1 MQPTAQKNNAKQR
14 KTIAIVAVI
23 AVVAIALAAVA
34 IIAVANKREMT
45 QAASD
50 TCTLNAKALATHQ
63 QNFEEAQKEAEDAAK
78 LTVDDVADGT
88 TLETLKDA
96 ITLAEA
102 VENAPTCPANGNAS
116 DFTKATD
123 DIRTYADN
131 LRNITNELDAA
142 AKSVIASQTSRQGAA
157 PSSAAPAFNGAKLR
171 FQTTLTSLK
180 MTFATFSQPDN
191 RPYRKS
197 IPPFHKNPKELING
211 VKVTFWTTSPPHK
224 RFRTVSGLYMADST
238 VRPEAFPDEIGYLQH
253 VISHLPNPVA
263 RLRRIHHDAPSQ
275 TLQSDAL
282 YWPWAR

>member
-1 MQPTAQKNNAKQR
+1 
-14 KTIAIVAVI
+14 
-23 AVVAIALAAVA
+23 
-34 IIAVANKREMT
+34 MT

-102 VENAPTCPANGNAS
+102 VGKRANMPRERQCQRLHQGDRRYSHVRRQPAQHHQ
-116 DFTKATD
+116 
-123 DIRTYADN
+123 RTRRGRQVGD
-131 LRNITNELDAA
+131 RQPGTQTRVRQV
-142 AKSVIASQTSRQGAA
+142 SRPSQTSRQGAA
-157 PSSAAPAFNGAKLR
+157 PSSATPAFNGAKLR
-171 FQTTLTSLK
+171 FQTTLASLK

-197 IPPFHKNPKELING
+197 IPPSTKTRKSLLTG
-211 VKVTFWTTSPPHK
+211 VKVAFWTTSPLYK

-253 VISHLPNPVA
+253 VIF
-263 RLRRIHHDAPSQ
+263 Q
-275 TLQSDAL
+275 
-282 YWPWAR
+282 

>member
-1 MQPTAQKNNAKQR
+1 MQPTAQKNNARQR

-102 VENAPTCPANGNAS
+102 VEKRANMPRERQCQRLHQGDRRYSHVRRQPAQHHQ
-116 DFTKATD
+116 
-123 DIRTYADN
+123 RTRRGRQVGD
-131 LRNITNELDAA
+131 RQPGTQTRVRQV
-142 AKSVIASQTSRQGAA
+142 SRPSQTSRQGAA

-171 FQTTLTSLK
+171 FQTTLASLK

-197 IPPFHKNPKELING
+197 IPLPQK
-211 VKVTFWTTSPPHK
+211 
-224 RFRTVSGLYMADST
+224 
-238 VRPEAFPDEIGYLQH
+238 PERAY
-253 VISHLPNPVA
+253 
-263 RLRRIHHDAPSQ
+263 
-275 TLQSDAL
+275 
-282 YWPWAR
+282 